1 MKDKDYNNWVQR
13 QNDVYYDWVNK
24 GKEFR
29 IFENYPVYIKP
40 YDDSTF
46 RFRVHGF
53 IMYFNTDEGMSLEDL
68 AKQIMEDIP
77 YIKNIQF
84 IADWSGA
91 GIVI

>member
-46 RFRVHGF
+46 RFRV
-53 IMYFNTDEGMSLEDL
+53 MNCYLKT
-68 AKQIMEDIP
+68 
-77 YIKNIQF
+77 
-84 IADWSGA
+84 W
-91 GIVI
+91 